1 MKKPFV
7 YLVGAG
13 PGDAGLITLKGMHCL
28 SIAECV
34 IYDGLVNPR
43 ILDYV
48 STKAEKIAVAK
59 RGGKNSIPQEQIND
73 LLVSHAMS
81 GQTVVRLKGGDP
93 TLFARAAEEVKVLRE
108 AGIGFEIVPGI
119 TSGIAAAEYSGIF
132 LTDRELSSQVVF
144 VTGHPAAGKDM
155 DFIDWNWLGRFDGTI
170 VLYMAMS
177 NLEGIVARLL
187 SAGKSADMPAV
198 VIQDATLPTQKVAKG
213 ALKNIDAIC
222 KKEGI
227 SSPAIVIIG
236 KAADINPAND
246 WFMTKPLFGRAIV
259 ITRDKA
265 GNQRLGRMLEQ
276 EAANVIDF
284 PCIEIQGPMESQ
296 SLNHAIRDMNDYD
309 WIVFTSLHGVDFT
322 FELLRKKNKDSRALG
337 SARIACIGDHTARAL
352 LKYGIAADFVPT
364 EFTAKALVDELA
376 AKYDLRRK
384 NTLLLRSAIA
394 ADDLANDLR
403 QKGAAVE
410 DIRIYTTVSVVQ
422 DEAKRTELA
431 EMLRAGK
438 VDWITFTS
446 SSTVDGFLQNVD
458 AETVKQA
465 NIKIASIGPETTK
478 KLCECGLP
486 AHIEALV
493 HTAEG
498 LVETIT
504 DCELK
509 GRVGS

>member
-1 MKKPFV
+1 
-7 YLVGAG
+7 
-13 PGDAGLITLKGMHCL
+13 
-28 SIAECV
+28 
-34 IYDGLVNPR
+34 
-43 ILDYV
+43 
-48 STKAEKIAVAK
+48 
-59 RGGKNSIPQEQIND
+59 
-73 LLVSHAMS
+73 
-81 GQTVVRLKGGDP
+81 
-93 TLFARAAEEVKVLRE
+93 
-108 AGIGFEIVPGI
+108 
-119 TSGIAAAEYSGIF
+119 
-132 LTDRELSSQVVF
+132 
-144 VTGHPAAGKDM
+144 
-155 DFIDWNWLGRFDGTI
+155 
-170 VLYMAMS
+170 
-177 NLEGIVARLL
+177 
-187 SAGKSADMPAV
+187 
-198 VIQDATLPTQKVAKG
+198 
-213 ALKNIDAIC
+213 
-222 KKEGI
+222 
-227 SSPAIVIIG
+227 
-236 KAADINPAND
+236 
-246 WFMTKPLFGRAIV
+246 
-259 ITRDKA
+259 
-265 GNQRLGRMLEQ
+265 
-276 EAANVIDF
+276 
-284 PCIEIQGPMESQ
+284 
-296 SLNHAIRDMNDYD
+296 
-309 WIVFTSLHGVDFT
+309 
-322 FELLRKKNKDSRALG
+322 
-337 SARIACIGDHTARAL
+337 
-352 LKYGIAADFVPT
+352 VPT
-364 EFTAKALVDELA
+364 EFTAKDLVDELA

-422 DEAKRTELA
+422 EEAKRTELA